1 MSPRETDTPRPR
13 GRKMSARVGNL
24 IAEKIFSGGLV
35 EGHRLPTE
43 KEMIEEYDV
52 GRTTVREALR
62 LLESRDLVT
71 VKAGIGGG
79 PIAKIPTLES
89 LGQTMK
95 LFFQIEGATI
105 SDVIDVRL
113 MLEPIVARA
122 AADTVTDHHIE
133 VMQGALDRILEDPQD
148 HDTFQLNNA
157 LFQRTIYDAVGNPA
171 LKIVMETLWLLVR
184 DAEPTEHPLAT
195 RLEAATLQSDLLNAL
210 RTRDPDASE
219 AAMELFVERSARYY
233 RRHLTDIISQP
244 VKWEL

>member
-1 MSPRETDTPRPR
+1 MTPRDSETPHPR
-13 GRKMSARVGNL
+13 GRKRSARVGNL

-35 EGHRLPTE
+35 QGHRLPTE

-79 PIAKIPTLES
+79 PIAKMPQLES

-95 LFFQIEGATI
+95 LFFQINGATI

-122 AADTVTDHHIE
+122 AADTVTDHQIE
-133 VMQGALDRILEDPQD
+133 IMQGALDRILENPHD
-148 HDTFQLNNA
+148 HDAFQLNNA

-171 LKIVMETLWLLVR
+171 LKLVMETLWLLVR
-184 DAEPTEHPLAT
+184 DAEPSEHPLAT
-195 RLEAATLQSDLLNAL
+195 RMDAAELQSDLLDAM
-210 RTRDPDASE
+210 RSRDPDAAE
-219 AAMELFVERSARYY
+219 AAMQVFVERSARYY
-233 RRHLTDIISQP
+233 RRYLADVISQP